1 MCAPKNKLAKIALV
15 GAAAYATG
23 GGSALFSSAS
33 SAVQAATTAVK
44 TSSTLNTLFNAA
56 RIAAPFIGA
65 SGQIYSGFLQ
75 AQQMQ
80 ARANFTQFQAK
91 TEKESYALR
100 KIKRMRAMRA
110 KIGQQRAL
118 YSAAGIKMEGTPG
131 QILAQTAANF
141 AEDQYIDSF
150 NTSQSILSK
159 NFSSDAY
166 KSEAKASLIGGFTN
180 AAITLGTRG
189 SIPKNT
195 EPSPKNYPTPNEGAD
210 D

>member
-23 GGSALFSSAS
+23 GGSTLFTSAS
-33 SAVQAATTAVK
+33 QAFQAASTAVK

-56 RIAAPFIGA
+56 RVAAPFIGA
-65 SGQIYSGFLQ
+65 SGQMYMGFLQ

-80 ARANFTQFQAK
+80 AKAGFTMFQGK
-91 TEKESYALR
+91 METESYALR
-100 KIKRMRAMRA
+100 KIKRLRALRA
-110 KIGQQRAL
+110 KIGEQRAL

-131 QILAQTAANF
+131 QILGQTAANF
-141 AEDQYIDSF
+141 AEDQFTDTF

-159 NFSSDAY
+159 KFSAESY
-166 KSEAKASLIGGFTN
+166 KHEAKISLLGGMTN

-189 SIPKNT
+189 EIPKNT
-195 EPSPKNYPTPNEGAD
+195 EPVEYSTTRPSGLK
-210 D
+210 